1 MPTLARILSVRLFL
15 GATLLVGATSAL
27 TAQPVGPRGG
37 QRGGPPPVEPGA
49 PLGRPEAGPG
59 APMLRQ
65 RLAERPLGVTAIIN
79 LRRRFELT
87 PRQLMQLD
95 SIERGVAAQ
104 RTALMAQL
112 RAEARRSGGLGA
124 VPRGDARPVPDSVRA
139 RLAAI
144 RPQVEQLRRTDSAA
158 TAAAELLL
166 TEPQR
171 AQLREARAFAWGR
184 ASAAR
189 GAGMRARGG
198 MRGGMRGPM
207 MGPRSGMGMRG
218 GMGPRPGMGMGG
230 RGWMGPGPQPSIRP
244 GVRPRGYRSARAKQC
259 FSPTSISV
267 RSTCW

>member
-1 MPTLARILSVRLFL
+1 MPTPARSLSARLFL

-79 LRRRFELT
+79 LRRRLELT

-104 RTALMAQL
+104 RTALMEQL
-112 RAEARRSGGLGA
+112 RAEARRSGGPGGPGA
-124 VPRGDARPVPDSVRA
+124 VPRVGAVRPMPDSVRA
-139 RLAAI
+139 RLAAL
-144 RPQVEQLRRTDSAA
+144 RPPLEQLRRTDSAA
-158 TAAAELLL
+158 TAAAERIL

-171 AQLREARAFAWGR
+171 AQLREARAFARGR

-207 MGPRSGMGMRG
+207 MGPRPGMGMRG

-230 RGWMGPGPQPSIRP
+230 RGWMGPGPQPGIRP
-244 GVRPRGYRSARAKQC
+244 GVRPRG
-259 FSPTSISV
+259 
-267 RSTCW
+267 

>member
-1 MPTLARILSVRLFL
+1 MPTPARSLSARLFL

-79 LRRRFELT
+79 LRRRLELT

-112 RAEARRSGGLGA
+112 RAEARRSGGPGGPGA
-124 VPRGDARPVPDSVRA
+124 VPRVGAVRPMPDSVRA
-139 RLAAI
+139 RLAAL

-158 TAAAELLL
+158 TAAAERIL

-171 AQLREARAFAWGR
+171 AQLREARAFARGR
-184 ASAAR
+184 ASAARGAAR

-207 MGPRSGMGMRG
+207 MGPRPGMGMRG

-230 RGWMGPGPQPSIRP
+230 RGWMGPGPQPGIRP
-244 GVRPRGYRSARAKQC
+244 GVRPRG
-259 FSPTSISV
+259 
-267 RSTCW
+267 

>member
-1 MPTLARILSVRLFL
+1 MPTPARFLSARLFL

-79 LRRRFELT
+79 LRRRLELT

-95 SIERGVAAQ
+95 SIERGVATQ

-112 RAEARRSGGLGA
+112 RAEARRSGGPGGPGA
-124 VPRGDARPVPDSVRA
+124 VPRVGAVRPMPDSVRA
-139 RLAAI
+139 RLAAL

-158 TAAAELLL
+158 TAAAERIL

-171 AQLREARAFAWGR
+171 AQLREARAYARGR

-198 MRGGMRGPM
+198 VRGGRRGAM
-207 MGPRSGMGMRG
+207 
-218 GMGPRPGMGMGG
+218 MGPRPGMGMGG
-230 RGWMGPGPQPSIRP
+230 RGWVGPGPRPGIRP
-244 GVRPRGYRSARAKQC
+244 GMRPRG
-259 FSPTSISV
+259 
-267 RSTCW
+267 

>member
-1 MPTLARILSVRLFL
+1 MPTPARSLSARLFL

-37 QRGGPPPVEPGA
+37 QRGGPPVEPGA

-79 LRRRFELT
+79 LRRRLELT

-104 RTALMAQL
+104 RTALMEQL
-112 RAEARRSGGLGA
+112 RAEARRSGGPGGPGA
-124 VPRGDARPVPDSVRA
+124 VPRVGAVRPMPDSVRA
-139 RLAAI
+139 RLAAL
-144 RPQVEQLRRTDSAA
+144 RPPLEQLRRTDSAA
-158 TAAAELLL
+158 TAAAERIL

-171 AQLREARAFAWGR
+171 AQLREARAFARGR

-189 GAGMRARGG
+189 GAGMRARSG

-207 MGPRSGMGMRG
+207 
-218 GMGPRPGMGMGG
+218 MGPRPGMGMGG
-230 RGWMGPGPQPSIRP
+230 RGWMGPGPRPGIRP
-244 GVRPRGYRSARAKQC
+244 GMRPPG
-259 FSPTSISV
+259 
-267 RSTCW
+267 